1 MSLLIKAAK
10 DAGLNA
16 DFYTYYAGGL
26 GALPA
31 MGESALGHVK
41 QITEWHEN
49 VLPSSIEKWS
59 QDFEKKYK
67 TDFYYLRIRTAV
79 QMFAEAAK
87 RAKSNDP
94 KAVGYALEGLR
105 FDTPTGEVEMRKQD
119 HQLIQPLYLSTVQR
133 MAAKGGPKEVKYDVE
148 GTGFGFKTDAKLEA
162 STSAQSTSCKMT
174 RP

>member
-41 QITEWHEN
+41 QITEWHG
-49 VLPSSIEKWS
+49 
-59 QDFEKKYK
+59 D
-67 TDFYYLRIRTAV
+67 
-79 QMFAEAAK
+79 
-87 RAKSNDP
+87 DP
-94 KAVGYALEGLR
+94 KAVAYALEGMR

-119 HQLIQPLYLSTVQR
+119 PQLIQPLYLSTVQ
-133 MAAKGGPKEVKYDVE
+133 
-148 GTGFGFKTDAKLEA
+148 
-162 STSAQSTSCKMT
+162 T